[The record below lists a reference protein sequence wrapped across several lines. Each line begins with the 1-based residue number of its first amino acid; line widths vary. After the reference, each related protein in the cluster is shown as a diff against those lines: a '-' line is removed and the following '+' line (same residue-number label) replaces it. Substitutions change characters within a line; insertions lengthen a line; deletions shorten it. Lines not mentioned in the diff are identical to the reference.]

1 MTRSTTRN
9 CWPRTKRSMT
19 PDERKRHQRFHFE
32 RDRRL
37 FVATRALV
45 RTVLSSYAA
54 VAPADWRFGVG
65 EHGKP
70 RVVHPAVRPL
80 IHFNLANTPGLVVCL
95 VSIAHQR
102 IGVDAERTDHQTETP
117 PADWCFSASEV
128 KALRTLPAFTQS
140 QRFFAYWTLKECYVK
155 ARGLG
160 LALPLDRFSFLVD
173 DHAIRLSIR
182 RPVGRRCDTLA
193 LRTSRCPRALPDRRR
208 GGHRGCRLVVA
219 RRTSRPPEGKHC
231 CSHTHEVRAFTW
243 REFSH
248 EALNRT
254 GRTLAQDP
262 GSAPVP
268 AATSRS
274 SRWRTKSEPLCTT
287 PPPRNPR
294 C

>member
-1 MTRSTTRN
+1 MLELPAGGRIRLRSSIHQFPPVSIAETLALG
-9 CWPRTKRSMT
+9 CGIVDLWYFLHDEIDDAELLAAHEALMT

-160 LALPLDRFSFLVD
+160 LALPLDQFSFLVD
-173 DHAIRLSIR
+173 DHAIRLSFDDRLGDDATRWRFALLDVPARYLIA
-182 RPVGRRCDTLA
+182 VGVDTGGAA
-193 LRTSRCPRALPDRRR
+193 LSLRVAHLVPLR
-208 GGHRGCRLVVA
+208 GNTAAPIPTRYVRSLGV
-219 RRTSRPPEGKHC
+219 S
-231 CSHTHEVRAFTW
+231 SHTRH
-243 REFSH
+243 
-248 EALNRT
+248 
-254 GRTLAQDP
+254 
-262 GSAPVP
+262 
-268 AATSRS
+268 
-274 SRWRTKSEPLCTT
+274 
-287 PPPRNPR
+287 
-294 C
+294 